1 MLKKAVSKDGKK
13 CKVTFELPADVNA
26 ESAFLV
32 GDFNDWDE
40 TAQPMKQRKDGSF
53 TTAVSL
59 VTGKTYHFRYLL
71 DGERW
76 ENDWEADD
84 YTPNVHGSDNSI
96 VEV

>member
-40 TAQPMKQRKDGSF
+40 SAQPMKQRKDGSF
-53 TTAVSL
+53 STAVSL
-59 VTGKTYHFRYLL
+59 ITGQTYHFRYLL

-76 ENDWEADD
+76 ENDWEADN
-84 YTPNVHGSDNSI
+84 YVPNIHGSDDSI